1 MVWVAVAEE
10 SVTLLELGTM
20 QPLARYPYTSVLTFG
35 GCQDDF
41 MLVVNSDEGLGSQ
54 KLLFALSK
62 PKVVTDFIL
71 LTILKNYKFIKT
83 IN

>member
-1 MVWVAVAEE
+1 MWVAVTED
-10 SVTLLELGTM
+10 SINLLELGTM
-20 QPLARYPYTSVLTFG
+20 KPLARYPYTSVLTFG

-62 PKVVTDFIL
+62 PKVL
-71 LTILKNYKFIKT
+71 LHI
-83 IN
+83 INDLYFF